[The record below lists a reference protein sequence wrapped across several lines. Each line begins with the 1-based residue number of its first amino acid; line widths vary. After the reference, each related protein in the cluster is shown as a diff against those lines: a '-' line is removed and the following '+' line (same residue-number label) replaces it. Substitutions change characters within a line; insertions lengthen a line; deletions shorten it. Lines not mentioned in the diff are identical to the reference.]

1 MPLEVARTAAVKKP
15 RRKPEVMVDP
25 GVVISELPRELKTL
39 LPPDRDRVQILNANT
54 VIVWNSVEQ
63 RRRLQGKVR

>member
-1 MPLEVARTAAVKKP
+1 MPLQVARTAAVKKP
-15 RRKPEVMVDP
+15 RRRSEVMQDP
-25 GVVISELPRELKTL
+25 GVTVSQLPSELRAL
-39 LPPDRDRVQILNANT
+39 LPYHLDRVQILNAST